1 MLTSPLISALG
12 LSLGARSSVALSAL
26 QEHGA
31 ADTAGEAASQAAHGA
46 GAGQAAEHAEE
57 WGTDAMIHHIVDSN
71 SLEFLGWEIPLD
83 ALSVPAFHLGPLTI
97 DMSITKH
104 VFFLMLATALTLVTL
119 LLAARRARRTELA
132 GEAPRGILNLFE
144 ALYVYLRDEVA
155 LANIGHGGEAFVPYV
170 VTLFFFIL
178 YANLLGLLP
187 HGSTATANIM
197 VTSALALISLTVV
210 EVAGFKALGTKGYLG
225 TIFYVPPGLNPAMA
239 AIMLVIMTPVEL
251 IGKVAKPFALA
262 VRLFANMTAGH
273 FVILALLGLILTFG
287 SFGSVTGWTAI
298 IGPIALGLFV
308 MFLEI
313 FVSLLQAYI
322 FTVLTAVFIGLI
334 RAH

>member
-12 LSLGARSSVALSAL
+12 LSLGARSSAAVSAL

-31 ADTAGEAASQAAHGA
+31 AETAAHA
-46 GAGQAAEHAEE
+46 ATQVAEHAEE

-71 SLEFLGWEIPLD
+71 SLEFLAWEIPLD

-104 VFFLMLATALTLVTL
+104 VFFLMLATVLTLVTL
-119 LLAARRARRTELA
+119 LLAARSARRTELA
-132 GEAPRGILNLFE
+132 GRAPRGILNVFE
-144 ALYVYLRDEVA
+144 ALYVYLRDNVA

-197 VTSALALISLTVV
+197 VTSALAIISFTVV
-210 EVAGFKALGTKGYLG
+210 EVAGFKALGTTGYLK

-239 AIMLVIMTPVEL
+239 GIMLLIMTPVEL

-287 SFGSVTGWTAI
+287 SFTSVTGWTAI
-298 IGPIALGLFV
+298 LGPIALGLFV

-313 FVSLLQAYI
+313 FVALLQAYI